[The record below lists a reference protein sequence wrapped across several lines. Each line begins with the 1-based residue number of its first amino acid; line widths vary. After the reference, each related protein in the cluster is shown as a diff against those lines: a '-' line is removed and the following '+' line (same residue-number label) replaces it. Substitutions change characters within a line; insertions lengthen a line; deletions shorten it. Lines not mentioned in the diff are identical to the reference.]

1 MKFTIDDAS
10 LFYTEAEAL
19 LEKYPKLKNIG
30 KHSKDDRGLLI
41 LECEDFSIVQ
51 QIMNNVYE
59 TVVLEKEDDNSYLL
73 TIYDGY
79 LE

>member
-51 QIMNNVYE
+51 QIMNNVYK

-73 TIYDGY
+73 IIYDGY

>member
-1 MKFTIDDAS
+1 MKFAIDDAA
-10 LFYTEAEAL
+10 LFYTEAEVL

-41 LECEDFSIVQ
+41 IECEDFSIVQ
-51 QIMNNVYE
+51 QIMNNVYKK
-59 TVVLEKEDDNSYLL
+59 VVLEKENDNSYLL